1 MRHGE
6 SQQGGAAFVAATHQ
20 LVRGWV
26 WLYTIGLS
34 LETRTARRAEIYS
47 DVWDQTHAWDPDGR
61 SAPGGPSSVVLRCLR
76 GVPADVV
83 WRLAEARTQSSP
95 ADGRSAM
102 RDFTMRSSLGRA
114 TMILMG
120 VLVAGAIAWDV
131 VDNIEYYNETQIV
144 DQGLQDVVG
153 YSILAVGLALTV
165 SGLGLIRR
173 APWLGAVLLV
183 GGIWTLAVMVYWLIV
198 PLLIAA
204 GVSFFAIRWANKR
217 TNTG

>member
-1 MRHGE
+1 
-6 SQQGGAAFVAATHQ
+6 
-20 LVRGWV
+20 
-26 WLYTIGLS
+26 
-34 LETRTARRAEIYS
+34 
-47 DVWDQTHAWDPDGR
+47 
-61 SAPGGPSSVVLRCLR
+61 
-76 GVPADVV
+76 
-83 WRLAEARTQSSP
+83 
-95 ADGRSAM
+95 M

-131 VDNIEYYNETQIV
+131 VDNIEYLSDTQIV